1 MVTVLIAGQ
10 LLSDTRGVAVHT
22 MRALLQKESVL
33 LMTEWTSGEQKALE
47 RAIALVPKELAP
59 AERWAKI
66 SDLVPGRSA
75 KECVARY
82 KELVQIM
89 KEKKAQGQA

>member
-1 MVTVLIAGQ
+1 M
-10 LLSDTRGVAVHT
+10 HT